1 MSNKVI
7 SNKKGFSLVECV
19 VALLLFSIITGSV
32 LTVFSA
38 SRNQIKKQNMQFK
51 SDLLQNNIIA
61 AYQASG
67 NYNNMANILG
77 WEEKD
82 ADDTPEVPISGGNG
96 NGSIPVPV
104 HFDKITVDND
114 AEGKTYAKFIDESKS
129 PKELITFEGNYTNNK
144 LKSSDIPTDYYTET
158 PVTVPKTMV
167 LEGQAHPTAEGLTG
181 AYDYTYTIT
190 ESKVKFEMGTG
201 SLEKDAT
208 DFDKYLL
215 DNGLYLRCVKVN
227 ADRHDSE
234 ANYEKDRWGFNHLK
248 NYTITLY
255 RDFYF
260 EVFNKND
267 TTTNQYICV
276 SVPLGKTVLD
286 SLSDILTA
294 IPKFLSSIGDNF
306 TYSGQ
311 LSNFNNNSSTDKTF
325 INLSGCTI
333 KTYFG
338 NSCPNVDDTYSKQE
352 ANATGHKKGD
362 PKFTELKVDGYNFKT
377 GNWYFAPWLAY
388 RDGNEYQPE
397 CKKYEPGRT
406 YYEYTPK
413 SDKASDIYYVLK
425 NGKDIKIFDIDSVNI
440 FSFDNDETKAN
451 TALNNNTCNISKATT
466 RTYSDNE
473 YEVWYQKGN
482 MPGKTVSKIVF
493 TDKKEIT
500 VYSDDNQKFIRFL
513 YTNETAYNSDK
524 NGITSGDY
532 KDYFTV
538 FGDTATIKVP
548 ETAYFSCE
556 SFDGSYSVK
565 INEETVFTSNAQ
577 NFHIIDA
584 KPIADGEVSYGMIG
598 ESISGTTNAQTY
610 FVSCVVGNSDTS
622 LVAKI
627 TFCDLAKAKVVEGKT
642 VEPMIIIWSVKT
654 PEITDESGE
663 VSETKIKNIESNSAA
678 HLKCSYRKG

>member
-51 SDLLQNNIIA
+51 SDLLQSNIIS
-61 AYQASG
+61 AYEASSD
-67 NYNNMANILG
+67 YNNMANILG

-114 AEGKTYAKFIDESKS
+114 AEGKTYAKFIDDSKS

-158 PVTVPKTMV
+158 PVTVPRTMV

-190 ESKVKFEMGTG
+190 ELKVKFEMGTG
-201 SLEKDAT
+201 SLEKDTT

-215 DNGLYLRCVKVN
+215 DNGLYLRCVKVGS
-227 ADRHDSE
+227 DRYDGALISI
-234 ANYEKDRWGFNHLK
+234 KDGYNVKMF
-248 NYTITLY
+248 

-260 EVFNKND
+260 EVFDIND
-267 TTTNQYICV
+267 NSKKQYICV
-276 SVPLGKTVLD
+276 SYQLGSTTITYKNFWNVLGIIADYANSIED
-286 SLSDILTA
+286 SLTYNNQLASFYNNTSIEKTYFSLTGA
-294 IPKFLSSIGDNF
+294 
-306 TYSGQ
+306 
-311 LSNFNNNSSTDKTF
+311 
-325 INLSGCTI
+325 TI

-338 NSCPNVDDTYSKQE
+338 DSCPNVDATYSKQE
-352 ANATGHKKGD
+352 ATAEHKRGD
-362 PKFTELKVDGYNFKT
+362 PKFTELKADGYNFKT
-377 GNWYFAPWLAY
+377 GNWYFVPWLAY
-388 RDGNEYQPE
+388 RDGKEYQPK

-413 SDKASDIYYVLK
+413 EGKASNIYYVLK
-425 NGKDIKIFDIDSVNI
+425 NGKDIKIFDTDSVNI
-440 FSFDNDETKAN
+440 FSFYKDETKAN

-482 MPGKTVSKIVF
+482 MSGKTVSQIIF
-493 TDKKEIT
+493 DDTKKEIT
-500 VYSDDNQKFIRFL
+500 VYSNDNQPFIRFIYKNNNST
-513 YTNETAYNSDK
+513 YTSDK
-524 NGITSGDY
+524 NSIKTGDY
-532 KDYFTV
+532 KEYYTV
-538 FGDTATIKVP
+538 SGNTATIKSPNTV
-548 ETAYFSCE
+548 YFNCGG
-556 SFDGSYSVK
+556 FTGPYSIK
-565 INEETVFTSNAQ
+565 INDETVFISNAQ
-577 NFHIIDA
+577 CFEIKDA
-584 KPIADGEVSYGMIG
+584 VPVDSSDISYGMIG
-598 ESISGTTNAQTY
+598 EPISGSVNAKTY
-610 FVSCVVGNSDTS
+610 YVSCNVGNSDTS
-622 LVAKI
+622 LVVKI
-627 TFCDLAKAKVVEGKT
+627 TFCDLAKPKTVDGET
-642 VEPMIIIWSVKT
+642 VEPEIKIWSIVTAKIPSDIKT
-654 PEITDESGE
+654 IANCTH
-663 VSETKIKNIESNSAA
+663 A
-678 HLKCSYRKG
+678 HLERSYRKG

>member
-32 LTVFSA
+32 LTVFSV

-51 SDLLQNNIIA
+51 SDLLQSNIIS
-61 AYQASG
+61 AYEASSD
-67 NYNNMANILG
+67 YNNMANILG

-114 AEGKTYAKFIDESKS
+114 AEGITYAKFIDESKS

-167 LEGQAHPTAEGLTG
+167 LKGQAHPSVEILTG
-181 AYDYTYTIT
+181 EYDYTYTIT
-190 ESKVKFEMGTG
+190 EDKVNFVMGNG

-215 DNGLYLRCVKVN
+215 ENGLFLKCIKTGSRTFFGLGYYDYYYRVYSVKNNEPLDIYYCVTFETVQQTFLTFTTLIN
-227 ADRHDSE
+227 FHDGG
-234 ANYEKDRWGFNHLK
+234 D
-248 NYTITLY
+248 
-255 RDFYF
+255 
-260 EVFNKND
+260 
-267 TTTNQYICV
+267 
-276 SVPLGKTVLD
+276 
-286 SLSDILTA
+286 LSDSHSYL
-294 IPKFLSSIGDNF
+294 
-306 TYSGQ
+306 
-311 LSNFNNNSSTDKTF
+311 
-325 INLSGCTI
+325 NLAYATI

-338 NSCPNVDDTYSKQE
+338 DSCPNVDETYSRQE
-352 ANATGHKKGD
+352 ATAEHKRGD
-362 PKFTELKVDGYNFKT
+362 PKFTELKADGYNFKT
-377 GNWYFAPWLAY
+377 GNWYFAPWLTVHDKTQY
-388 RDGNEYQPE
+388 NPT
-397 CKKYEPGRT
+397 CKYEPGRT

-413 SDKASDIYYVLK
+413 EGKTSNIYYVLK
-425 NGKDIKIFDIDSVNI
+425 KGKDIKLFDTDSVKI

-482 MPGKTVSKIVF
+482 MPGKTVSQITF
-493 TDKKEIT
+493 DDTKKEIT
-500 VYSDDNQKFIRFL
+500 VYSNDNQKFIRFL

-622 LVAKI
+622 LVVKI
-627 TFCDLAKAKVVEGKT
+627 TFCDLAKPKTVDGVT
-642 VEPMIIIWSVKT
+642 VEPEIKIWSIVTSKIPSDIKT
-654 PEITDESGE
+654 ITNC
-663 VSETKIKNIESNSAA
+663 THA
-678 HLKCSYRKG
+678 HLERSYRKG